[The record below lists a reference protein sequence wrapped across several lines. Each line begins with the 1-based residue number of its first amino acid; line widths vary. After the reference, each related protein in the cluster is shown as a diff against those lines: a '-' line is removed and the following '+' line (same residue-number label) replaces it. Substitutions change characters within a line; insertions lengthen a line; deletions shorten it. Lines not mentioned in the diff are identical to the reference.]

1 MESNFIRA
9 YGSVLPLSTCDDLI
23 QIYEKLW
30 VEKEE
35 QLKNLSLCY
44 TESGQKTCGACDC
57 QRLDIMQHHEFNE
70 PFEVVMKGI
79 QMVLSQYK
87 KDTNMHPCQWPEKH
101 GFEHL
106 RIKRYYCDEDQQH
119 DFHSDV
125 TDMESAKRFLS
136 IICYLNDDF
145 DGGETYFP
153 HFNLQVTPKK
163 GTIVL
168 FPCTWSYLHKG
179 NPSINGHAKYILGSF
194 LNYTNH
200 QKFNRI
206 GDKNLGIENI

>member
-194 LNYTNH
+194 LNYVGH
-200 QKFNRI
+200 RKFNRV
-206 GDKNLGIENI
+206 GDKTLGIEQI